1 MPIQTSNFSW
11 TAITRAIIVASGAA
25 VPLFI
30 LYVVIYMYIPANNF
44 NSGLMGQFY
53 ESPTI
58 SGKIISILLA
68 ILFLII
74 DFLIGRRYYL
84 KIQNRIAK

>member
-1 MPIQTSNFSW
+1 MQTSNFSW
-11 TAITRAIIVASGAA
+11 TAFIRAAIVASGAA
-25 VPLFI
+25 VPLLIF
-30 LYVVIYMYIPANNF
+30 YVVIYMFIPANNF
-44 NSGLMGQFY
+44 NSGLMGQIY

-84 KIQNRIAK
+84 KIQNRIVK